1 MGHTVRTIALLPLAS
16 FIWLIGWTLYCIGD
30 QRMNQ
35 STQKENTDVFKTRD
49 SKKKLNEASRQIV
62 A

>member
-1 MGHTVRTIALLPLAS
+1 MWHTVRTIALLPLAS

-35 STQKENTDVFKTRD
+35 SVPKRKTQTLSKQETRRK
-49 SKKKLNEASRQIV
+49 S
-62 A
+62 